1 MTSSHPALPPRVS
14 SSLILGKPTVHG
26 KAVAP
31 SENEDDYDFEDFDN
45 EDEVSHKN
53 HSEYNQ

>member
-1 MTSSHPALPPRVS
+1 M
-14 SSLILGKPTVHG
+14 HG